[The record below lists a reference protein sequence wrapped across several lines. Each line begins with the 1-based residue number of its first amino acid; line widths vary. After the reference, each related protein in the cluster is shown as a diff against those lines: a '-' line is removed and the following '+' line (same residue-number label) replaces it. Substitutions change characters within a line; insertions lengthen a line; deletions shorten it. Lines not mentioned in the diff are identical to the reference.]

1 MSEKEKDS
9 KKLRYVT
16 PYFRVSFPNVFKPK
30 AAFRGNEPTYNIQM
44 LFPREGK
51 HKADLKELKALVE
64 QAAKKKFGDTLPGTK
79 KNPFKW
85 PLQDGNEKELENYKG
100 MTYCNAKSKFKPG
113 IIDKDK
119 NEILDPSEF
128 YAGCWARATISIY
141 GFEIKDPE
149 TQAVISYGVAFG
161 LDNLQKVRDDA
172 SFSGKKNAKDDFDTI
187 EDLDDDEDGEDFK
200 DTDDEDGNQ
209 ANPMDF

>member
-1 MSEKEKDS
+1 MADKKDS
-9 KKLRYVT
+9 KNIRYVT

-44 LFPREGK
+44 LFPKDGK
-51 HKADLKELKALVE
+51 MKADLTELKDLIK
-64 QAAKKKFGDTLPGTK
+64 QAAKKKFGDKLPGTV

-85 PLQDGNEKELENYKG
+85 PLNDGNEKELDNYKG
-100 MTYCNAKSKFKPG
+100 MIYANAKSKFKPG

-119 NEILDPSEF
+119 NEILDASEF

-149 TQAVISYGVAFG
+149 THAVISYGVAFG
-161 LDNLQKVRDDA
+161 LDNLQKVKDDT
-172 SFSGKKNAKDDFDTI
+172 SFSGKKNAKDDFDEI
-187 EDLDDDEDGEDFK
+187 EDLDDDETSEDFK
-200 DTDDEDGNQ
+200 DDDGEVDAMN
-209 ANPMDF
+209 F